1 MSQPAPPALSFF
13 KFIYLVKLH
22 LNINKLITHYLY
34 EPIVYLWT
42 DIYEQ
47 IFMYKVYKPELVRL
61 KGAKDKLGQSV
72 ASTETSLKYFLS
84 PSLSTEIN

>member
-22 LNINKLITHYLY
+22 LNINKLSTQTYTNL
-34 EPIVYLWT
+34 LF
-42 DIYEQ
+42 IYEQ

-61 KGAKDKLGQSV
+61 KGAKHKLGQSV